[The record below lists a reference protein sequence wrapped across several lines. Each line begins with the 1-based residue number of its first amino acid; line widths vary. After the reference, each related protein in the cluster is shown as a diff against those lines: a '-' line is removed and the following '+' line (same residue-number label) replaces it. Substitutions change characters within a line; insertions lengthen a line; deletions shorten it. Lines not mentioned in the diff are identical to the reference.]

1 VAIIQRPSSTGFD
14 SAGFDDGPGST
25 DKRAL
30 SIVTT
35 LFFMWGFLTCMNDI
49 LIPHLQSIFSL
60 SYFQSMLIQF
70 AFFGSYFIFA
80 FPAGKLVEK
89 IGYKRSMVAGL
100 LIAAAGALLFLP
112 ASAVP
117 SYPFFLGAQ
126 VILAAGITVL
136 QVSANPYV
144 SMIGPSRTA
153 SSRLNLTQAFNSLGT
168 TIAPKFGG
176 LFILTT
182 ATYTAAQMTLLSPSV
197 LQAYRQQQAS
207 TVRLPYIGIA
217 LVLIVLGIAL
227 ALLRL
232 PQSANTQE
240 FRTSEIDVNEPFAA
254 IFKHSQLVM
263 AAIGIFTYVGAEVS
277 IGSFLV
283 KYFHEPNI
291 GNMAEQV
298 AAGYVAFYWGGAMVG
313 RFIGSA
319 ILQKARTGF
328 VLGIA
333 ATVACL
339 LVVTSIAS
347 FGHVALWSILAVGLF
362 NSVMFPS
369 IFTLGIEGLGPLTG
383 RGSGL
388 LVAAIVGGALIPLAE
403 GKMADIIGV
412 HHAFFIP
419 AICYV
424 YIAFFGYTRLKQG
437 TIAAQI
443 EGA

>member
-1 VAIIQRPSSTGFD
+1 
-14 SAGFDDGPGST
+14 
-25 DKRAL
+25 
-30 SIVTT
+30 
-35 LFFMWGFLTCMNDI
+35 MWGFLTCMNDI

-70 AFFGSYFIFA
+70 AFFGSYFVFA
-80 FPAGKLVEK
+80 FPAGKLVES
-89 IGYKRSMVAGL
+89 IGYKRSMVTGL

-176 LFILTT
+176 LFILTA
-182 ATYTAAQMTLLSPSV
+182 ATYTAAQMTLLSPSA

-207 TVRLPYIGIA
+207 TVRMPYIGIA
-217 LVLIVLGIAL
+217 IVLIVLGLAL

-240 FRTSEIDVNEPFAA
+240 FRTSEIDVNESFGS
-254 IFKHSQLVM
+254 IVKHSQLVL
-263 AAIGIFTYVGAEVS
+263 AAIGIFTYVGGEVS

-291 GNMAEQV
+291 ANMAEQV
-298 AAGYVAFYWGGAMVG
+298 AAGFVAFYWGGAMVG

-319 ILQKARTGF
+319 ILQKARTGL

-339 LVVTSIAS
+339 LVSTSILTT
-347 FGHVALWSILAVGLF
+347 GHVAMWSILAVGLF

-403 GKMADIIGV
+403 GKMADTIGI

-419 AICYV
+419 ALCYV
-424 YIAFFGYTRLKQG
+424 YIAFFGFTRLKKG
-437 TIAAQI
+437 TIATKI